1 MPNLGDICDGTE
13 IGHKGKRGNR
23 YIWVACA
30 GCGKERWLHLSRKPH
45 PQCKRCAWDRL
56 VGPLNYHWKGGRTKS
71 GQGYVL
77 VQVPKDDF
85 FYPMAGKRKKGRV
98 LEHRLVVAKS
108 LGRCLQAWEIV
119 HHKNGIKDDNRIEN
133 LELSSSIGEHST
145 AHSRG
150 YKDGYVKGLQDG
162 RIRQMEDILKEVRL
176 LRWEN
181 KQLREQEGVLSG

>member
-1 MPNLGDICDGTE
+1 M
-13 IGHKGKRGNR
+13 
-23 YIWVACA
+23 
-30 GCGKERWLHLSRKPH
+30 
-45 PQCKRCAWDRL
+45 
-56 VGPLNYHWKGGRTKS
+56 
-71 GQGYVL
+71 
-77 VQVPKDDF
+77 
-85 FYPMAGKRKKGRV
+85 
-98 LEHRLVVAKS
+98 EHRLVVAKS